1 MFNDENKNK
10 IIILAKNDT
19 TTTFNTKKE
28 TKTEEPIQEPG
39 SQPETKPN
47 PSPGVNT
54 QTNPQVD
61 KPTDQKE
68 PAPSDD
74 PSINHPTTEESE
86 YNYVV
91 KTLLHNVNDNTINV
105 EFGKP
110 INSNNDLEFT
120 LFVLESD
127 NVLEYKINK
136 NKNIEFNNI
145 SFNLN
150 TLKENSLYEVFK
162 LSVNGKTYQFN
173 LLSLI
178 QNNQKQINLLY

>member
-1 MFNDENKNK
+1 M
-10 IIILAKNDT
+10 A
-19 TTTFNTKKE
+19 
-28 TKTEEPIQEPG
+28 
-39 SQPETKPN
+39 
-47 PSPGVNT
+47 
-54 QTNPQVD
+54 
-61 KPTDQKE
+61 
-68 PAPSDD
+68 
-74 PSINHPTTEESE
+74 
-86 YNYVV
+86 
-91 KTLLHNVNDNTINV
+91 
-105 EFGKP
+105 KP

-136 NKNIEFNNI
+136 KKNIEFNNI

-162 LSVNGKTYQFN
+162 LSVNTKTYQFN